1 MLPLR
6 KSLDAAPALACSMAG
21 AQAAAQTSAFDD
33 SRPVRL
39 LQPESAPQPLADFDV
54 GPGGYP
60 AAESLAAPPGQPML
74 PSPEPAI
81 GTGYGPDDL
90 PPELFGQPVT
100 ITDEQE
106 PHGFWR
112 FLPEGMVPWIGPRT
126 PPSRRARTI
135 GQPLIG
141 TSWRERPVSFGF
153 VMGGLE
159 GTSLES
165 GHVQQ
170 DGPGF
175 LLGVDAGWDY
185 DYYWGIEK
193 RLNYAALQIS
203 DPDGQHHRGATALFG
218 EYRINYYPL
227 GDTRW
232 RPYIFFGPGVADFF
246 YTNQQGESLHR
257 DQFLLAY
264 GLGLKYLWTLN
275 VAGRIEIL
283 DDYTIGTWSMSSMH
297 NVSINAGLEMRFGEG
312 NALVALVQ
320 AAIGDDVGASAAP
333 AAAVFTTS

>member
-6 KSLDAAPALACSMAG
+6 AKVWSLLLTLAFCTAG
-21 AQAAAQTSAFDD
+21 SWAAAQTPGAGEQRS
-33 SRPVRL
+33 VKL
-39 LQPESAPQPLADFDV
+39 LEPEFAPTPLVDFDA

-60 AAESLAAPPGQPML
+60 GAERLATPPGSPTL
-74 PSPEPAI
+74 PSPEPGLNTAF
-81 GTGYGPDDL
+81 GPDEL
-90 PPELFGQPVT
+90 PAELFAPAVV
-100 ITDEQE
+100 ITDEPGPQ
-106 PHGFWR
+106 GCWR

-126 PPSRRARTI
+126 PPSRRARMI

-141 TSWRERPVSFGF
+141 TSWRDRPVSFGF
-153 VMGGLE
+153 VAGALE

-165 GHVQQ
+165 GRVAQA
-170 DGPGF
+170 GPGF
-175 LLGVDAGWDY
+175 LFGVDAGWDY

-232 RPYIFFGPGVADFF
+232 RPYLFAGPGVADFF
-246 YTNQQGESLHR
+246 YTNEQGQGLHR

-264 GLGLKYLWTLN
+264 GVGLKYLWTPS

-312 NALVALVQ
+312 TRWWHL
-320 AAIGDDVGASAAP
+320 
-333 AAAVFTTS
+333 FTRK